1 MAESDFPCLRP
12 ITDARHG
19 WVAVALTASAP
30 MSAGRLSRLFGEQG
44 LFDALGDLPCVTA
57 LPQPRGDDIGGMLPA
72 ESVILRIDAEACR
85 ADNWITLEALRADGF
100 RLLGDAGSEA
110 AACPHIDYLMQDA
123 SAISAPRPDVGRPIH
138 WLAESVAAD
147 ADFERCRRFGCT
159 WFAGNYALA
168 ADPNQQ
174 PHDGMRRELLLG
186 LLALLARDAESAD
199 IERLIKQDAQLSYQ
213 LLRLVNSVA
222 FSLTREIS
230 SFGQAITL
238 LGRRQLA
245 RWLQLL
251 VYVQKDGGSGHS
263 PLLPRAALRAALTEA
278 LAQDCGAGDAES
290 AYMTGMFSLLDRL
303 LPGAMTDLLAPLHLP
318 ADVKSALIARSGPLG
333 ACLQAVAAADRGDV
347 PALGRHL
354 QALSISEDAWIAAL
368 VRGYRWAI
376 EVSRQA

>member
-12 ITDARHG
+12 IADARHG
-19 WVAVALTASAP
+19 WVALALTSASP
-30 MSAGRLSRLFGEQG
+30 MTAARLSRLFGEQG
-44 LFDALGDLPCVTA
+44 LFDALGDLPCITA
-57 LPQPRGDDIGGMLPA
+57 LPQPPTDDLAGVLPA
-72 ESVILRIDAEACR
+72 ESVILRLDAEACR
-85 ADNWITLEALRADGF
+85 PGNWGALENLRAEGF
-100 RLLGDAGSEA
+100 RLLGDAGSDA
-110 AACPHIDYLMQDA
+110 AACPHIDHLAQNA
-123 SAISAPRPDVGRPIH
+123 SSSAPRPAIDRPIH
-138 WLAESVAAD
+138 WLAESVASTG
-147 ADFERCRRFGCT
+147 DFERCRQLGFS
-159 WFAGNYALA
+159 WFAGNYPLS

-174 PHDGMRRELLLG
+174 PQDGMRRELLLG
-186 LLALLARDAESAD
+186 LLGLLARDAESAD
-199 IERLIKQDAQLSYQ
+199 IERLIKQDAHLSYQ

-251 VYVQKDGGSGHS
+251 VYVQKDGGLGRS
-263 PLLPRAALRAALTEA
+263 PLLPRAALRAALMEA
-278 LAQDCGAGDAES
+278 LAQDCEVGSAES

-318 ADVKSALIARSGPLG
+318 PDVKTALIARSGPLG
-333 ACLQAVAAADRGDV
+333 TCLQAVAAADRGDG
-347 PALGRHL
+347 PALVRQL
-354 QALSISEDAWIAAL
+354 QTLSISEDAWIAAL